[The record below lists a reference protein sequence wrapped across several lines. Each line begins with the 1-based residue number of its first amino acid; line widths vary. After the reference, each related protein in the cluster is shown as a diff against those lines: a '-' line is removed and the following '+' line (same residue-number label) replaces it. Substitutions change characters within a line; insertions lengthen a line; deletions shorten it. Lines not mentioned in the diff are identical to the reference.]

1 MNFAESVIKTHSTSD
16 TKYTENGAMAYR
28 TLNSPLVELFS
39 QIGAL
44 RPRFVDEI
52 ETKFSTAF
60 AADPLL
66 ATKMMFYAGNIRG
79 GLGERRT
86 FQICLNW
93 LAQNHPEIAIK
104 NIMNVP
110 HFNRW
115 DVLIKAFIGTAAENK
130 MWAVVEHQLRT
141 DCYNYH
147 EKQPISLLAKWLPSV
162 NASSKM
168 TRRLAKIAYRK
179 LHFLN
184 EKEYRTV
191 LHQLR
196 EHLKVVENL
205 MSHGRWNEINY
216 EAVPSK
222 AMLRY
227 RNAYAMKDNER
238 FREYQQK
245 LAKGEAKINASTL
258 YPYDLVEKYA
268 RGYGS
273 ASKVEEV
280 IEAQWKALP
289 NYLSEPANILVMAD
303 VSGSM
308 HGRPMA
314 TSVGLAIYFAERNQ
328 GDYHNLYMTFTD
340 KPHYV
345 QIKEG
350 ASLAQKV
357 HQVMTTDVGYNTN
370 LVKAFKTILETA
382 VTMNVSPENMPEAL
396 IVISDMEID
405 NYVHWYGLDFVDEMK
420 GRFEAKGYQ
429 FPKLILWNVE
439 ARKDTFLTQSQDVIM
454 ISGHSPSQFKALVNC
469 LNKSSYE
476 VMLEVLNDPMY
487 DCVVI

>member
-1 MNFAESVIKTHSTSD
+1 MNFANVMKKEAQ
-16 TKYTENGAMAYR
+16 TKLTENGAVAYN
-28 TLNSPLVELFS
+28 TLNSGLLDLFAV
-39 QIGAL
+39 IGAL
-44 RPRFVDEI
+44 RPQSESEI
-52 ETKFSTAF
+52 EQKFARAF
-60 AADPLL
+60 NEDKLL
-66 ATKMMFYAGNIRG
+66 ATKMLFYAGNIRG

-86 FQICLNW
+86 FQICLKW

-115 DVLIKAFIGTAAENK
+115 DILIKAFIGTVAENQ
-130 MWAVVEHQLRT
+130 MWAVVEQQLRQ
-141 DCYNYH
+141 DCHNYY
-147 EKQPISLLAKWLPSV
+147 EKQPISLLAKWLPSA
-162 NASSKM
+162 NASSKA
-168 TRRLAKIAYRK
+168 TRRLAKIAFRK
-179 LHFLN
+179 LHFFN

-191 LHQLR
+191 IHQLR
-196 EHLKVVENL
+196 EHLRVVENL
-205 MSHGRWNEINY
+205 MSHGRWEEINY

-227 RNAYAMKDNER
+227 RNAYAKRDNER

-258 YPYDLVEKYA
+258 YPYDLVEKYTNHGYYTA
-268 RGYGS
+268 RI
-273 ASKVEEV
+273 KEDEIV
-280 IEAQWKALP
+280 EAQWKALP
-289 NYLSEPANILVMAD
+289 NYLTKPKNILVMAD

-308 HGRPMA
+308 SGRPMD
-314 TSVGLAIYFAERNQ
+314 TSIGLAIYFAERNQ

-345 QIKEG
+345 QIKEE
-350 ASLAQKV
+350 ATLAQKV
-357 HQVMTTDVGYNTN
+357 HQVMVTDVGYNTN
-370 LVKAFKTILETA
+370 LEKAFETILKTA

-396 IVISDMEID
+396 VVISDMEID
-405 NYVHWYGLDFVDEMK
+405 NYMRWYGVDFVDEMK
-420 GRFEAKGYQ
+420 KRFEAEGYQ

-454 ISGHSPSQFKALVNC
+454 ISGHSPSQFKALINC
-469 LNKSSYE
+469 LDKSGYE

>member
-1 MNFAESVIKTHSTSD
+1 MNFAEAAKKTTEF
-16 TKYTENGAMAYR
+16 TLTENGAFAYN
-28 TLNSPLVELFS
+28 TAAQGALLDMFS
-39 QIGAL
+39 VVGAL
-44 RPRFVDEI
+44 RSRSEGEI
-52 ETKFSTAF
+52 IAKFKDAF
-60 AADPLL
+60 AEDAPL
-66 ATKMMFYAGNIRG
+66 ATKLLFYAGNIRG

-115 DVLIKAFIGTAAENK
+115 DILIKAYLGTDAEDQ
-130 MWAVVEHQLRT
+130 MWAIVEQQLRQ
-141 DCYNYH
+141 DCHNYY
-147 EKQPISLLAKWLPSV
+147 EKQPISLLVKWLPSV
-162 NASSKM
+162 NASSKA
-168 TRRLAKIAYRK
+168 TRHLAKIAFRK
-179 LHFLN
+179 LHFFN

-191 LHQLR
+191 IHQLR
-196 EHLKVVENL
+196 EYLRVVENL
-205 MSHGRWNEINY
+205 MSHGRWGEINY

-227 RNAYAMKDNER
+227 RNAYAKRDNER

-258 YPYDLVEKYA
+258 YPYDLVEKYTNH
-268 RGYGS
+268 GWCGQI
-273 ASKVEEV
+273 KEDEIV
-280 IEAQWKALP
+280 EAQWKALP
-289 NYLSEPANILVMAD
+289 NYLTKPKNILVMAD

-308 HGRPMA
+308 SGRPMD

-328 GDYHNLYMTFTD
+328 GDYHNLYMTFTN

-345 QIKEG
+345 QIKEE
-350 ASLAQKV
+350 ATLAQKV
-357 HQVMTTDVGYNTN
+357 HQVMATDVGYNTN
-370 LVKAFKTILETA
+370 LEKAFETILKTA
-382 VTMNVSPENMPEAL
+382 VTRNVSSENMPEAL
-396 IVISDMEID
+396 VVISDMEID
-405 NYVHWYGLDFVDEMK
+405 NYMRWYGVDFVDEMK
-420 GRFEAKGYQ
+420 KRFEARGYQ

-454 ISGHSPSQFKALVNC
+454 ISGHSPSQFKALINC
-469 LNKSSYE
+469 LDKSGYE

>member
-1 MNFAESVIKTHSTSD
+1 MNFAEAAKKTTEF
-16 TKYTENGAMAYR
+16 TLTENGAFAYN
-28 TLNSPLVELFS
+28 TAAQGALLDMFS
-39 QIGAL
+39 VAGAL
-44 RPRFVDEI
+44 RSRSEEEI
-52 ETKFSTAF
+52 IAKFKDAF
-60 AADPLL
+60 AEDALL
-66 ATKMMFYAGNIRG
+66 ATKLLFYAGNIRG

-115 DVLIKAFIGTAAENK
+115 DILIKAYLGTDAEDQ
-130 MWAVVEHQLRT
+130 MWTVVEQQLRQ
-141 DCYNYH
+141 DCHNYF

-162 NASSKM
+162 NASSKI
-168 TRRLAKIAYRK
+168 TRQMAKIAYRK

-196 EHLKVVENL
+196 EYLKVVENL
-205 MSHGRWNEINY
+205 MSQGRWNEINY

-227 RNAYAMKDNER
+227 RNAYAKKDNER

-245 LAKGEAKINASTL
+245 LVKGEAKINASTL
-258 YPYDLVEKYA
+258 YPYDLVEKYSHC
-268 RGYGS
+268 YHVS
-273 ASKVEEV
+273 AVDEI

-289 NYLSEPANILVMAD
+289 NYLTESKNILVMAD

-308 HGRPMA
+308 LGRPMD

-328 GDYHNLYMTFTD
+328 GDFHNLYMTFTD
-340 KPHYV
+340 RPHYV
-345 QIKEG
+345 LIKEED
-350 ASLAQKV
+350 SLAQKV
-357 HQVMTTDVGYNTN
+357 HQVMHTDVGYNTN
-370 LVKAFKTILETA
+370 LEKAFETILATA
-382 VTMNVSPENMPEAL
+382 ITMNVSPENMPEAL
-396 IVISDMEID
+396 VVISDMEID
-405 NYVHWYGLDFVDEMK
+405 NYMHWYGVDFVDEMK

-454 ISGHSPSQFKALVNC
+454 ISGHSPSQFKALINC
-469 LNKSSYE
+469 LDKSGYE

-487 DCVVI
+487 DCVEI

>member
-1 MNFAESVIKTHSTSD
+1 MNFAEAAKKTTEF
-16 TKYTENGAMAYR
+16 TLTENGAFAYN
-28 TLNSPLVELFS
+28 TAAQGALLDMFS
-39 QIGAL
+39 VAGAL
-44 RPRFVDEI
+44 RSRSEGEI
-52 ETKFSTAF
+52 IAKFKDAF
-60 AADPLL
+60 GEDALL
-66 ATKMMFYAGNIRG
+66 ATKLLFYAGNIRG

-86 FQICLNW
+86 FQICLKW

-115 DVLIKAFIGTAAENK
+115 DILIKAYLGTDAEDQ
-130 MWAVVEHQLRT
+130 MWAVVEQQLRQ
-141 DCYNYH
+141 DCHNYY

-162 NASSKM
+162 NASSKA
-168 TRRLAKIAYRK
+168 TRHLAKIAFRK
-179 LHFLN
+179 LHFFN

-191 LHQLR
+191 IHQLR
-196 EHLKVVENL
+196 EHLRVVENL
-205 MSHGRWNEINY
+205 MSHGRWGEINY

-227 RNAYAMKDNER
+227 RNAYLKKDNER

-245 LAKGEAKINASTL
+245 LTKGEAKINASTL
-258 YPYDLVEKYA
+258 YPYDLVEKYTNHGYYA
-268 RGYGS
+268 RI
-273 ASKVEEV
+273 KEDEIV
-280 IEAQWKALP
+280 EAQWKALP
-289 NYLSEPANILVMAD
+289 NYLTKPKNILVMAD

-308 HGRPMA
+308 SGRPMD

-328 GDYHNLYMTFTD
+328 GDYHNLYMTFTN

-345 QIKEG
+345 QIREE
-350 ASLAQKV
+350 ATLAQKV
-357 HQVMTTDVGYNTN
+357 HQVMATDAGYSTN
-370 LVKAFKTILETA
+370 LEKAFEAILETA
-382 VTMNVSPENMPEAL
+382 VTMNVSSENMPEAL
-396 IVISDMEID
+396 VVISDMEID
-405 NYVHWYGLDFVDEMK
+405 KYMRGYGIDFVDEMK
-420 GRFEAKGYQ
+420 KRFEAEGYQ

-454 ISGHSPSQFKALVNC
+454 ISGHSPSQFKALINC
-469 LNKSSYE
+469 LDKSGYE

>member
-1 MNFAESVIKTHSTSD
+1 MNFAEAAKKTTEF
-16 TKYTENGAMAYR
+16 TLTENGAFAYN
-28 TLNSPLVELFS
+28 TAAQGALLDMFS
-39 QIGAL
+39 VAGAL
-44 RPRFVDEI
+44 RSRSEEEI
-52 ETKFSTAF
+52 IAKFKDAF
-60 AADPLL
+60 AEDALL
-66 ATKMMFYAGNIRG
+66 ATKLLFYAGNIRG

-115 DVLIKAFIGTAAENK
+115 DILIKAYLGTDAEDQ
-130 MWAVVEHQLRT
+130 MWAVIEQQLRG
-141 DCYNYH
+141 DCHNYY

-162 NASSKM
+162 NASSKI
-168 TRRLAKIAYRK
+168 TRQMAKIAYRK

-191 LHQLR
+191 LHHLR

-205 MSHGRWNEINY
+205 MSQGRWNEINY

-227 RNAYAMKDNER
+227 RNAYAKKDNER

-245 LAKGEAKINASTL
+245 LVKGEAKINASTL
-258 YPYDLVEKYA
+258 YPYDLVEEYSH
-268 RGYGS
+268 YYHLS
-273 ASKVEEV
+273 AIDEIV
-280 IEAQWKALP
+280 EAQWKALP
-289 NYLSEPANILVMAD
+289 NYLTKPKNILVMAD

-308 HGRPMA
+308 RGRPMD

-345 QIKEG
+345 QIKEE

-357 HQVMTTDVGYNTN
+357 HQVMHTDVGYNTN
-370 LVKAFKTILETA
+370 LEKAFETILAT
-382 VTMNVSPENMPEAL
+382 VITMNVSPENMPEAL
-396 IVISDMEID
+396 VVISDMEID
-405 NYVHWYGLDFVDEMK
+405 NYMHWYGVDFVDEMK

-454 ISGHSPSQFKALVNC
+454 ISGHSPSQFKALINC
-469 LNKSSYE
+469 LDKSGYE

-487 DCVVI
+487 DCVEI

>member
-1 MNFAESVIKTHSTSD
+1 MNFAEAAKKTTEF
-16 TKYTENGAMAYR
+16 TLTENGAFAYN
-28 TLNSPLVELFS
+28 TAAQGALLDMFGVA
-39 QIGAL
+39 GAL
-44 RPRFVDEI
+44 RSRSEGEI
-52 ETKFSTAF
+52 IAKFKDAF
-60 AADPLL
+60 AEDALL
-66 ATKMMFYAGNIRG
+66 ATKLLFYAGNIRG

-115 DVLIKAFIGTAAENK
+115 DILIKAYLGTDAEDQ
-130 MWAVVEHQLRT
+130 MWTVVEQQLRQ
-141 DCYNYH
+141 DCHNYC
-147 EKQPISLLAKWLPSV
+147 EKQPISLLVKWLPSV
-162 NASSKM
+162 NASSKI
-168 TRRLAKIAYRK
+168 TRQMAKIAYCK

-196 EHLKVVENL
+196 EYLNVVENL

-227 RNAYAMKDNER
+227 RNAYAKKDNER

-258 YPYDLVEKYA
+258 YPYDLVEKYTNH
-268 RGYGS
+268 GYY
-273 ASKVEEV
+273 AQMKEDEIV
-280 IEAQWKALP
+280 EAQWKALP
-289 NYLSEPANILVMAD
+289 NYLTKPKNILVMAD

-308 HGRPMA
+308 SGRPMD

-328 GDYHNLYMTFTD
+328 GDYHNLYMTFTNR
-340 KPHYV
+340 PHYV
-345 QIKEG
+345 QIKEK
-350 ASLAQKV
+350 ATLAQKIR
-357 HQVMTTDVGYNTN
+357 QVMTTDVGYNTN
-370 LVKAFKTILETA
+370 LEKAFETILATA
-382 VTMNVSPENMPEAL
+382 ATMNVSPENMPEAL
-396 IVISDMEID
+396 VVISDMEID
-405 NYVHWYGLDFVDEMK
+405 NYMCWYGVDFVDEMK
-420 GRFEAKGYQ
+420 KRFEAKGYQ

-454 ISGHSPSQFKALVNC
+454 ISGHSPSQFKALINC
-469 LNKSSYE
+469 LDKSGYE

-487 DCVVI
+487 DCVTI

>member
-1 MNFAESVIKTHSTSD
+1 MNFAEAAKKTTEF
-16 TKYTENGAMAYR
+16 TLTENGAFAYN
-28 TLNSPLVELFS
+28 TAAQGALLDMFS
-39 QIGAL
+39 VAGAL
-44 RPRFVDEI
+44 RSRSEGEI
-52 ETKFSTAF
+52 IAKFKDAF
-60 AADPLL
+60 AEDALL
-66 ATKMMFYAGNIRG
+66 ATKLLFYAGDIRG

-110 HFNRW
+110 RFNRW
-115 DVLIKAFIGTAAENK
+115 DILIKAYLGTDAEDQ
-130 MWAVVEHQLRT
+130 MWAVVEQQLRQ
-141 DCYNYH
+141 DCHNYY

-162 NASSKM
+162 NASSKT
-168 TRRLAKIAYRK
+168 TRRLAKIAFRK

-191 LHQLR
+191 IHQLR
-196 EHLKVVENL
+196 EYLRVVENL
-205 MSHGRWNEINY
+205 MSHGRWEEINY

-227 RNAYAMKDNER
+227 RNAYAKRDNER

-258 YPYDLVEKYA
+258 YPYDLVEKYTNHAYYA
-268 RGYGS
+268 RI
-273 ASKVEEV
+273 KEDEIV
-280 IEAQWKALP
+280 EAQWKALP
-289 NYLSEPANILVMAD
+289 NYLTKPKNILVMAD

-308 HGRPMA
+308 SGRPMD

-328 GDYHNLYMTFTD
+328 GDYHNLYMTFTNN
-340 KPHYV
+340 PHYV
-345 QIKEG
+345 QIKEE
-350 ASLAQKV
+350 ATLAQKV
-357 HQVMTTDVGYNTN
+357 HQVMATDVGYNTN
-370 LVKAFKTILETA
+370 LEKAFETILKTA

-396 IVISDMEID
+396 VVISDMEID
-405 NYVHWYGLDFVDEMK
+405 NYMRWYGVDFVDEMK
-420 GRFEAKGYQ
+420 KRFEAEGYQ

-454 ISGHSPSQFKALVNC
+454 ISGHSPSQFKALINC
-469 LNKSSYE
+469 LDESGYE

-487 DCVVI
+487 DCVVV

>member
-1 MNFAESVIKTHSTSD
+1 MNFAEAAKKTTEF
-16 TKYTENGAMAYR
+16 TLTENGAFAYN
-28 TLNSPLVELFS
+28 TAAQGALLDMFS
-39 QIGAL
+39 VAGAL
-44 RPRFVDEI
+44 RSRSEGEI
-52 ETKFSTAF
+52 IAKFKDAF
-60 AADPLL
+60 AEDALL
-66 ATKMMFYAGNIRG
+66 ATKLLFYAGNIRG

-115 DVLIKAFIGTAAENK
+115 DILIKAYLGTDAEDQ
-130 MWAVVEHQLRT
+130 MWTVVEQQLRQ
-141 DCYNYH
+141 DCHNYY

-162 NASSKM
+162 NASSKA
-168 TRRLAKIAYRK
+168 TRRLAKIAFRK

-191 LHQLR
+191 IHQLR
-196 EHLKVVENL
+196 EYLRVVENL
-205 MSHGRWNEINY
+205 MSHGRWGEINY

-227 RNAYAMKDNER
+227 RNAYAKRDNER

-258 YPYDLVEKYA
+258 YPYDLVEKYTKH
-268 RGYGS
+268 GWCGQI
-273 ASKVEEV
+273 KEDEIV
-280 IEAQWKALP
+280 EAQWKALP
-289 NYLSEPANILVMAD
+289 NYLTKPKNILVMAD

-308 HGRPMA
+308 SGRPMD

-328 GDYHNLYMTFTD
+328 GDYHNLYMTFTNN
-340 KPHYV
+340 PHYV
-345 QIKEG
+345 QIKEE
-350 ASLAQKV
+350 ATLAQKV
-357 HQVMTTDVGYNTN
+357 CQVMATDVGYNTN
-370 LVKAFKTILETA
+370 LEKAFETILKTA

-396 IVISDMEID
+396 VVISDMEID
-405 NYVHWYGLDFVDEMK
+405 NYMRWYGVDFVDEMK
-420 GRFEAKGYQ
+420 KRFEAEGYQ

-454 ISGHSPSQFKALVNC
+454 ISGHSPSQFKALINC
-469 LNKSSYE
+469 LDKSGYE

>member
-1 MNFAESVIKTHSTSD
+1 MNFAEAAKKTTEF
-16 TKYTENGAMAYR
+16 TLTENGAFAYN
-28 TLNSPLVELFS
+28 TAAQGALLDMFS
-39 QIGAL
+39 VAGAL
-44 RPRFVDEI
+44 RSRSEGEI
-52 ETKFSTAF
+52 IAKFKDAF
-60 AADPLL
+60 AEDALL
-66 ATKMMFYAGNIRG
+66 ATKLLFYAGNIRG

-110 HFNRW
+110 RFNRW
-115 DVLIKAFIGTAAENK
+115 DILIKAYLGTDAEDQ
-130 MWAVVEHQLRT
+130 MWAVVEQQLRQ
-141 DCYNYH
+141 DCHNYY

-162 NASSKM
+162 NASSKT
-168 TRRLAKIAYRK
+168 TRRLAKIAFRK

-191 LHQLR
+191 IHQLR
-196 EHLKVVENL
+196 EYLRVVENL
-205 MSHGRWNEINY
+205 MSHGRWEEINY

-227 RNAYAMKDNER
+227 RNAYVKRDNER

-258 YPYDLVEKYA
+258 YPYDLVEKYTNQGW
-268 RGYGS
+268 RGQI
-273 ASKVEEV
+273 KEDEIV
-280 IEAQWKALP
+280 EAQWKALP
-289 NYLSEPANILVMAD
+289 NYLTKPKNILVMAD

-308 HGRPMA
+308 SGRPMD

-328 GDYHNLYMTFTD
+328 GDYHNLYMTFTNN
-340 KPHYV
+340 PHYV
-345 QIKEG
+345 QIKEE
-350 ASLAQKV
+350 ATLAQKV
-357 HQVMTTDVGYNTN
+357 HQVMATDVGYNTN
-370 LVKAFKTILETA
+370 LEKAFETILKTA

-396 IVISDMEID
+396 VVISDMEID
-405 NYVHWYGLDFVDEMK
+405 NYMRWYGVDFVDEMK
-420 GRFEAKGYQ
+420 KRFEAEGYQ

-454 ISGHSPSQFKALVNC
+454 ISGHSPSQFKALINC
-469 LNKSSYE
+469 LDKSGYE

-487 DCVVI
+487 DCVVV

>member
-1 MNFAESVIKTHSTSD
+1 MNFAEAAKKTTEF
-16 TKYTENGAMAYR
+16 TLTENGALAYN
-28 TLNSPLVELFS
+28 TAAQGALLDMFS
-39 QIGAL
+39 VAGAL
-44 RPRFVDEI
+44 RSRSEVEI
-52 ETKFSTAF
+52 IAKFKDAF
-60 AADPLL
+60 AEDALL
-66 ATKMMFYAGNIRG
+66 ATKLLFYAGNIRG

-115 DVLIKAFIGTAAENK
+115 DILIKAYLGTDAEDQ
-130 MWAVVEHQLRT
+130 MWTVVEQQLRQ
-141 DCYNYH
+141 DCHNYF

-162 NASSKM
+162 NASSKI
-168 TRRLAKIAYRK
+168 TRQMAKIAYRK

-205 MSHGRWNEINY
+205 MSQGRWNEINY

-227 RNAYAMKDNER
+227 RNAYAKKDNER

-245 LAKGEAKINASTL
+245 LVKGEAKINASTL
-258 YPYDLVEKYA
+258 YPYDLVEKYTNH
-268 RGYGS
+268 GYY
-273 ASKVEEV
+273 ALMKEDEIV
-280 IEAQWKALP
+280 EAQWKALP
-289 NYLSEPANILVMAD
+289 NYLTKPKNILVMAD

-308 HGRPMA
+308 SGRPMD

-328 GDYHNLYMTFTD
+328 GDYHNLYMTFTN

-345 QIKEG
+345 QIKEE
-350 ASLAQKV
+350 ASLIQKV
-357 HQVMTTDVGYNTN
+357 HQVMHTDVGYSTN
-370 LVKAFKTILETA
+370 LEEAFKAILATA
-382 VTMNVSPENMPEAL
+382 ITMNVSPENMPEAL
-396 IVISDMEID
+396 VVISDMEID
-405 NYVHWYGLDFVDEMK
+405 NYMCWYGVDFVDEMK
-420 GRFEAKGYQ
+420 KRFEAKGYQ

-454 ISGHSPSQFKALVNC
+454 ISGHSPSQFKALINC
-469 LNKSSYE
+469 LDKSGYE

-487 DCVVI
+487 DCVEI

>member
-1 MNFAESVIKTHSTSD
+1 LLTEVIIIDK
-16 TKYTENGAMAYR
+16 N
-28 TLNSPLVELFS
+28 
-39 QIGAL
+39 
-44 RPRFVDEI
+44 I
-52 ETKFSTAF
+52 EA
-60 AADPLL
+60 
-66 ATKMMFYAGNIRG
+66 
-79 GLGERRT
+79 
-86 FQICLNW
+86 
-93 LAQNHPEIAIK
+93 AIK
-104 NIMNVP
+104 KGAKELGV
-110 HFNRW
+110 
-115 DVLIKAFIGTAAENK
+115 DVAKVAHEVIEAPKKGFLGIGGAPAK
-130 MWAVVEHQLRT
+130 VKV
-141 DCYNYH
+141 YF

-162 NASSKM
+162 NASSKI
-168 TRRLAKIAYRK
+168 TRQMAKIAYRK

-205 MSHGRWNEINY
+205 MSQGRWNEINY

-227 RNAYAMKDNER
+227 RNAYAKKDNER

-245 LAKGEAKINASTL
+245 LIKGEAKINASTL
-258 YPYDLVEKYA
+258 YPYDLVEKYSHH
-268 RGYGS
+268 YGVS
-273 ASKVEEV
+273 AVDEIV
-280 IEAQWKALP
+280 EAQWKALP
-289 NYLSEPANILVMAD
+289 NYLTESKNILVMAD

-308 HGRPMA
+308 LGRPMN

-328 GDYHNLYMTFTD
+328 GDFHNLYMTFTN

-345 QIKEG
+345 LIKEE

-357 HQVMTTDVGYNTN
+357 QQVMTTEVGYNTN
-370 LVKAFKTILETA
+370 LEKAFETILATA
-382 VTMNVSPENMPEAL
+382 ITMNVSPENMPEAL
-396 IVISDMEID
+396 VVISDMEID

-420 GRFEAKGYQ
+420 ERFEAKGYQ

-454 ISGHSPSQFKALVNC
+454 ISGHSPSQFKALINC
-469 LNKSSYE
+469 LDKSGYE
-476 VMLEVLNDPMY
+476 FMLEVLNDSIY

>member
-1 MNFAESVIKTHSTSD
+1 MNFAEAAKKTTEF
-16 TKYTENGAMAYR
+16 TLTENGAFAYN
-28 TLNSPLVELFS
+28 TAAQGALLDMFS
-39 QIGAL
+39 VAGAL
-44 RPRFVDEI
+44 RSRSEGEI
-52 ETKFSTAF
+52 IAKFKDAF
-60 AADPLL
+60 AEDALL
-66 ATKMMFYAGNIRG
+66 ATKLLFYAGNIRG

-110 HFNRW
+110 RFNRW
-115 DVLIKAFIGTAAENK
+115 DILIKAYLGTDAEDQ
-130 MWAVVEHQLRT
+130 MWAVVEQQLRQ
-141 DCYNYH
+141 DCHNYY

-162 NASSKM
+162 NASSKT
-168 TRRLAKIAYRK
+168 TRRLAKIAFRK

-191 LHQLR
+191 IHQLR
-196 EHLKVVENL
+196 EYLRVVENL
-205 MSHGRWNEINY
+205 MSHGRWEEINY

-227 RNAYAMKDNER
+227 RNAYVKRDNER

-258 YPYDLVEKYA
+258 YPYDLVEKYTNHGYYA
-268 RGYGS
+268 RI
-273 ASKVEEV
+273 KEDEIV
-280 IEAQWKALP
+280 EAQWKALP
-289 NYLSEPANILVMAD
+289 NYLTKPKNILVMAD

-308 HGRPMA
+308 SGRPMD

-328 GDYHNLYMTFTD
+328 GDYHNLYMTFTNN
-340 KPHYV
+340 PHYV
-345 QIKEG
+345 QIKEE
-350 ASLAQKV
+350 ATLAQKV
-357 HQVMTTDVGYNTN
+357 HQVMATDVGYNTN
-370 LVKAFKTILETA
+370 LEKAFETILKTA

-396 IVISDMEID
+396 VVISDMEID
-405 NYVHWYGLDFVDEMK
+405 NYMRWYGVDFVDEMK
-420 GRFEAKGYQ
+420 KRFEAEGYQ

-454 ISGHSPSQFKALVNC
+454 ISGHSPSQFKALINC
-469 LNKSSYE
+469 LDKSGYE

>member
-1 MNFAESVIKTHSTSD
+1 MNFAEAAKKTTEF
-16 TKYTENGAMAYR
+16 TLTENGAFAYN
-28 TLNSPLVELFS
+28 TAAQGALLDMFS
-39 QIGAL
+39 VVGAL
-44 RPRFVDEI
+44 RSRSEGEI
-52 ETKFSTAF
+52 IAKFKDAF
-60 AADPLL
+60 AEDALL
-66 ATKMMFYAGNIRG
+66 ATKLLFYAGNIRG

-115 DVLIKAFIGTAAENK
+115 DILIKAYLGTDAEDQ
-130 MWAVVEHQLRT
+130 MWAIVEQQLRQ
-141 DCYNYH
+141 DCHNYY
-147 EKQPISLLAKWLPSV
+147 EKQPISLLVKWLPSV
-162 NASSKM
+162 NASSKA
-168 TRRLAKIAYRK
+168 TRHLAKIAFRK
-179 LHFLN
+179 LHFFN

-191 LHQLR
+191 IHQLR
-196 EHLKVVENL
+196 EYLRVVENL
-205 MSHGRWNEINY
+205 MSHGRWGEINY

-227 RNAYAMKDNER
+227 RNAYAKRDNER

-245 LAKGEAKINASTL
+245 LARGEAKINASTL
-258 YPYDLVEKYA
+258 YPYDLVEKYTNH
-268 RGYGS
+268 GWCGQI
-273 ASKVEEV
+273 KEDEIV
-280 IEAQWKALP
+280 EAQWKALP
-289 NYLSEPANILVMAD
+289 NYLTKPKNILVMAD

-308 HGRPMA
+308 SGRPMD

-328 GDYHNLYMTFTD
+328 GDYHNLYMTFTN

-345 QIKEG
+345 QIKEE
-350 ASLAQKV
+350 ATLAQKV
-357 HQVMTTDVGYNTN
+357 HQVMATDVGYNTN
-370 LVKAFKTILETA
+370 LEKAFETILKTA
-382 VTMNVSPENMPEAL
+382 VTRNVSSKNMPEAL
-396 IVISDMEID
+396 VVISDMEID
-405 NYVHWYGLDFVDEMK
+405 NYMRWYGVDFVDEMK
-420 GRFEAKGYQ
+420 KRFEARGYQ

-454 ISGHSPSQFKALVNC
+454 ISGHSPSQFKALINC
-469 LNKSSYE
+469 LDKSGYE